1 MTHTGSK
8 TAQGTQGGQAV
19 EWLLADEI
27 PTALVYNGQ
36 SHAVMLATPLDLE
49 DFAVGFSLTEE
60 IVATVGDI
68 DAVEARESALGMVI
82 DIRVDPARLSAGAQ
96 RRRALAGRSGC
107 GLCGVESLAGAV
119 RDPPPRVAPPF
130 PLTEAAATR
139 AFAALPA
146 LQPLNRENRSVHA
159 AAWADMD
166 GNIGPAREDVGRHN
180 ALDKL
185 IGALARD
192 GADFAQGF
200 AVMSS
205 RCSFELAQKAAAVG
219 IGGLATLSA
228 PTALALDLARR
239 AGVILAAKDG
249 DGAVI
254 FGDAGL
260 SHFAVRG

>member
-8 TAQGTQGGQAV
+8 AARGTRSGQAV

-68 DAVEARESALGMVI
+68 DGIEARESALGMVI
-82 DIRVDPARLSAGAQ
+82 DIRVDPARLLAGAQ

-119 RDPPPRVAPPF
+119 RDPPARPASPGFV
-130 PLTEAAATR
+130 LTEAAAAS

-146 LQPLNRENRSVHA
+146 RQPLNRENRSVHA
-159 AAWADMD
+159 AAWADAQ
-166 GNIGPAREDVGRHN
+166 GNIRLAREDVGRHN

-205 RCSFELAQKAAAVG
+205 RCSFELAQKAAQVG

-254 FGDAGL
+254 FAGTG
-260 SHFAVRG
+260 FQA